1 MPGDLPPHSTS
12 LPGSRPVDEG
22 EIRVR
27 AAGPSDAYALWLWAN
42 DPETRGGS
50 FAGAE
55 IRWADHVQW
64 LTARLTDD
72 SSVILVG
79 EDDSRPIGLVRFDTK
94 DGWRTARLSYVVA
107 PEARGQGWG
116 TPLVQR
122 GLTHLIGLHSEV
134 AVWAE
139 VKPTNER
146 SLRVFR
152 GLGWTEETAGDVTT
166 FRRGRAG
173 GAR

>member
-1 MPGDLPPHSTS
+1 MTLPR
-12 LPGSRPVDEG
+12 GRAVDEG

-55 IRWADHVQW
+55 IRWAEHVRW
-64 LTARLTDD
+64 LAARLTDG
-72 SSVILVG
+72 SSVVLVG
-79 EDDSRPIGLVRFDTK
+79 EDDSRPIGSVRFDTK

-107 PEARGQGWG
+107 PEARGHGWG
-116 TPLVQR
+116 TRLVLR
-122 GLTHLIGLHSEV
+122 GLTHLKGLHPEV

-139 VKPTNER
+139 VKPANER
-146 SLRVFR
+146 SLKVFR
-152 GLGWTEETAGDVTT
+152 GLRWTEERTADATT
-166 FRRGRAG
+166 FWWGRAG
-173 GAR
+173 GAG